1 MQEPEAG
8 AQTTLFAA
16 TQDIPG
22 GSFVQPG
29 GFAHLR
35 GTPVLATASP
45 SAYDASQAR
54 ALWTLSAR
62 LTVGDGLSLP

>member
-1 MQEPEAG
+1 MQDPEQG

-22 GSFVQPG
+22 GSFVEPD

-35 GTPVLATASP
+35 GSP
-45 SAYDASQAR
+45 EVAR
-54 ALWTLSAR
+54 AAPLTSDTSLARGLWDLSAR
-62 LTVGDGLSLP
+62 LTVGDRLSQQ